1 MAQVK
6 IGSGGVEAGLDT
18 HRASGFFGL
27 GQARAQLFLA
37 DEFRQSFPEVLQL
50 FVDGHVTSIKAGDV
64 AEPLERLRC
73 ATAQEKNERD
83 SVRLS
88 KNWRYPI

>member
-1 MAQVK
+1 MAEVE
-6 IGSGGVEAGLDT
+6 IGRGGVEARFDT

-27 GQARAQLFLA
+27 HQSRAQLFLA

-50 FVDGHVTSIKAGDV
+50 IVNGHVTSIKAGDE

-73 ATAQEKNERD
+73 ATAQGEKRA
-83 SVRLS
+83 RFG
-88 KNWRYPI
+88 